1 MMVKT
6 LPVRSIIDAVAG
18 AAAAWSDARFE
29 PRRRALDAV
38 GARTGY
44 STPVVE
50 FAFDRLFRPMTRDAI
65 AAVIAGE
72 LGSLDVLDAFVH
84 RGTRGATRALPIGR
98 VCVISSRTTIG
109 VAIVPAIFALCAKC
123 AVLVKDRED
132 HLAAAFF
139 ATLTEMRP
147 ELADAVAARPWRGE
161 SDAVNLDAFDSIVSF
176 GNDRTLTA
184 ISASLQFPTRLIAYP
199 SKISAGYLTLQS
211 LATQRTADAAA
222 CGAARDMLLYDG
234 KGCLSLRVLFIERG
248 AGVSPARFCESLR
261 DAIEGAAREFPAV
274 VSAESSARRATA
286 RDMAR
291 LRSDRDQRIF
301 TDARSNYLVVLDPP
315 LDQPPLLLPRA
326 LSVYSVADP
335 REAVAYLER
344 HGIPVEALAVAESD
358 ANLRNVAASL
368 GASRMAIFGSLQDP
382 RLGEFHGGRPR
393 IAEFVRWISD
403 ET

>member
-44 STPVVE
+44 SQPVVE
-50 FAFDRLFRPMTRDAI
+50 FAFDRLFRPLTGDAI

-84 RGTRGATRALPIGR
+84 RGTRWATRALPIGR

-109 VAIVPAIFALCAKC
+109 AAIVPAIFALCAKC

-132 HLAAAFF
+132 HLVSAFF
-139 ATLTEMRP
+139 ATLTKMHA
-147 ELADAVAARPWRGE
+147 ELGDAVAARPWRGE

-176 GNDRTLTA
+176 GNDRTLAA

-199 SKISAGYLTLQS
+199 SKISAGYLTLSS
-211 LATQRTADAAA
+211 LARQRDADAAA

-234 KGCLSLRVLFIERG
+234 EGCLSLRVLFVERG
-248 AGVSPARFCESLR
+248 AEVSPTRFCETLS
-261 DAIEGAAREFPAV
+261 DAIEDAAREFPAV
-274 VSAESSARRATA
+274 ASAESSARRATA
-286 RDMAR
+286 RDMAS

-301 TDARSNYLVVLDPP
+301 TDARSSYLVVLDPP
-315 LDQPPLLLPRA
+315 LDQPPLLLARA

-335 REAVAYLER
+335 REAVAYIER
-344 HGIPVEALAVAESD
+344 HGIPLEALAVAESN
-358 ANLRNVAASL
+358 ANLRNVAAGL
-368 GASRMAIFGSLQDP
+368 GASRMTLLGSLQEP
-382 RLGEFHGGRPR
+382 PLGEFHGGRPR

>member
-18 AAAAWSDARFE
+18 ASAAWSDARFE

-44 STPVVE
+44 SPPVVE
-50 FAFDRLFRPMTRDAI
+50 FAFDRLFRPMTGDAI

-84 RGTRGATRALPIGR
+84 RRARGATRALPIGR

-109 VAIVPAIFALCAKC
+109 VGIVPAIFALCAKC
-123 AVLVKDRED
+123 EVLVKDRED
-132 HLAAAFF
+132 HFVSAFF
-139 ATLTEMRP
+139 ATLTEMRA
-147 ELADAVAARPWRGE
+147 ELGDAVAARPWRGE

-176 GNDRTLTA
+176 GNDRTLAA

-199 SKISAGYLTLQS
+199 SKISAGYLTLSS
-211 LATQRTADAAA
+211 LARQRDADAAA

-234 KGCLSLRVLFIERG
+234 EGCLSLRVLFVERG
-248 AGVSPARFCESLR
+248 AEVSPTRFCETLN
-261 DAIEGAAREFPAV
+261 DAIEDAAREFPAV
-274 VSAESSARRATA
+274 ASAESSARRATA
-286 RDMAR
+286 RDMAS

-301 TDARSNYLVVLDPP
+301 TDTRSSYLVVLDPP
-315 LDQPPLLLPRA
+315 LDQPPLLLPGA

-335 REAVAYLER
+335 REAVAYIQR
-344 HGIPVEALAVAESD
+344 HGIPLEALAVAESN

-368 GASRMAIFGSLQDP
+368 GASRMTLLGSLQEP
-382 RLGEFHGGRPR
+382 PLGEFHGGRPR

>member
-1 MMVKT
+1 MVKT

-44 STPVVE
+44 SQPVVE
-50 FAFDRLFRPMTRDAI
+50 FAFDRLFRPLTGDAI

-84 RGTRGATRALPIGR
+84 RGTRWATRALPIGR

-132 HLAAAFF
+132 HLVSAFF
-139 ATLTEMRP
+139 ATLTEMHA
-147 ELADAVAARPWRGE
+147 ELGDAVAARPWRGE

-176 GNDRTLTA
+176 GNDRTLAA

-199 SKISAGYLTLQS
+199 SKISAGYLTLSS
-211 LATQRTADAAA
+211 LARQRDADAAA

-234 KGCLSLRVLFIERG
+234 EGCLSLRVLFVERG
-248 AGVSPARFCESLR
+248 AEVSPTRFCETLN
-261 DAIEGAAREFPAV
+261 DAIEDAAREFPAV
-274 VSAESSARRATA
+274 ASAESSARRATA
-286 RDMAR
+286 RDMAS

-301 TDARSNYLVVLDPP
+301 TDTRSSYLVVLDPP
-315 LDQPPLLLPRA
+315 LDQPPLLLPGA

-335 REAVAYLER
+335 REAVAYIER
-344 HGIPVEALAVAESD
+344 HRIPLEALAVAESN

-368 GASRMAIFGSLQDP
+368 GASRMTLLGSLQEP
-382 RLGEFHGGRPR
+382 PLGEFHGGRPR